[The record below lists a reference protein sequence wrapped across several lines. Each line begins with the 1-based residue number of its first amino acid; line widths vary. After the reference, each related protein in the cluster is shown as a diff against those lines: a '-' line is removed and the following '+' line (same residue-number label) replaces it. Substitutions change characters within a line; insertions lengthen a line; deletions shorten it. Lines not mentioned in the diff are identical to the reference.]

1 MDSSLFIFS
10 EIKYLIIFIIW
21 IIFAKGNTTQL
32 LKFHKME

>member
-21 IIFAKGNTTQL
+21 IVLAKGNTTQL
-32 LKFHKME
+32 LKFNKME